1 MNLEPWYRA
10 PEVLA
15 AIAVFIVIVVLLI
28 YLLRQKHSISRID
41 GLLDQRLA
49 DRTRHTR
56 DLNDSFLQTVETGTL
71 LDDDGPSKHD
81 KVADMRRTLK
91 RFSEWLG
98 QVTEVRKPALDSLR
112 SPTDHRNDLLEAIP
126 RANEE
131 GTATK
136 SIEVTFALVGEV
148 QEMHSIVSNEIFCI
162 GCEAIQNAYMHSK
175 ATNLRVELEF
185 GQDLSL
191 CIIDNGIGIDL
202 ASAKQREQMHAG
214 LRRMREAA
222 SRIGGQ
228 LTISSSG
235 SPGTQVRVRIVGS
248 IIFRKGAG
256 Q

>member
-1 MNLEPWYRA
+1 MNLEPWYRS

-28 YLLRQKHSISRID
+28 YLLRQKHSISRFD
-41 GLLDQRLA
+41 GLLDHRLA
-49 DRTRHTR
+49 HQTRHTR
-56 DLNDSFLQTVETGTL
+56 DLNDSFLQTVETGKL
-71 LDDDGPSKHD
+71 LDDDGPSNYD
-81 KVADMRRTLK
+81 NVADMRRTLK

-98 QVTEVRKPALDSLR
+98 QATEVRKPALDSLR
-112 SPTDHRNDLLEAIP
+112 SPTEHCNDLLEAIP
-126 RANEE
+126 RTNEE

-148 QEMHSIVSNEIFCI
+148 QETHSIVSNEIFCI

-202 ASAKQREQMHAG
+202 TPLKQGDQTQSG

-228 LTISSSG
+228 LTISSSA
-235 SPGTQVRVRIVGS
+235 SLGTQVRVRLGS